1 MSWGLLL
8 QIIVLLISAIGTVG
22 LFLLLGPLIGTTP
35 GLLAAFLAVGALFC
49 GLAIVGIVMAVIYL
63 VGFHGMYSGRHEYGP
78 MQDRMMD
85 RALVFVIIAIV
96 LSAVQAISPFSLV
109 WGSLFASPS
118 MSTPGVV
125 VLALVAQPASA
136 LFAGLALLTAVTVFA
151 DGSQR
156 TRLLIGMILGAVGA
170 AAGTAIL
177 LVAGV
182 LGGTPSSLIEAV
194 IASALA
200 GQGTSVIS
208 LLVFFLVYREIHH
221 KLETGMI
228 TPAVPT
234 PPPIWP
240 YYYYP
245 PYAYPAPAPQAPAV
259 PPSPPSPPPSSP
271 PKQP

>member
-1 MSWGLLL
+1 MRGVRWMSWGLLL

-22 LFLLLGPLIGTTP
+22 IFLLMGSLVGTTP
-35 GLLAAFLAVGALFC
+35 GLLATLLAVGALFC
-49 GLAIVGIVMAVIYL
+49 GLAIVGIIMAVIYL

-78 MQDRMMD
+78 MQDHMMD

-170 AAGTAIL
+170 AA
-177 LVAGV
+177 
-182 LGGTPSSLIEAV
+182 
-194 IASALA
+194 
-200 GQGTSVIS
+200 
-208 LLVFFLVYREIHH
+208 
-221 KLETGMI
+221 
-228 TPAVPT
+228 
-234 PPPIWP
+234 
-240 YYYYP
+240 
-245 PYAYPAPAPQAPAV
+245 
-259 PPSPPSPPPSSP
+259 
-271 PKQP
+271 